1 MLQYLD
7 LQHIQ
12 GLRLS
17 NSRGTSEQI
26 LDFHLGSRIL
36 VHFSCLSLVGANNL
50 RTCRRQL
57 QRHLPKSLAARGP
70 GEDSSLRVARQQDG
84 SRVQRAGDRLLQGQ
98 LRQEEL
104 AADRSTAKQGPLE
117 HTCGEQVRM
126 KIPPNQQ
133 LCVNMGHVPG
143 PR

>member
-1 MLQYLD
+1 MLEYLD

-50 RTCRRQL
+50 RACRRQF
-57 QRHLPKSLAARGP
+57 QRHLPKSLAEREP
-70 GEDSSLRVARQQDG
+70 RKDSSLRVARQQDG

-104 AADRSTAKQGPLE
+104 AADRSTAKKEPLK
-117 HTCGEQVRM
+117 HPCGQQVRM
-126 KIPPNQQ
+126 KIPPT
-133 LCVNMGHVPG
+133 
-143 PR
+143 

>member
-12 GLRLS
+12 GLHLS

-36 VHFSCLSLVGANNL
+36 VHLSCLSLVGANNL
-50 RTCRRQL
+50 RACRRQF

-70 GEDSSLRVARQQDG
+70 GEDSSVRVARQQDG

-104 AADRSTAKQGPLE
+104 AADRSTAKKEPLKNP
-117 HTCGEQVRM
+117 CGQQVRI
-126 KIPPNQQ
+126 KI
-133 LCVNMGHVPG
+133 LCVNMDLVPG

>member
-1 MLQYLD
+1 M
-7 LQHIQ
+7 
-12 GLRLS
+12 
-17 NSRGTSEQI
+17 
-26 LDFHLGSRIL
+26 
-36 VHFSCLSLVGANNL
+36 GANNL

-70 GEDSSLRVARQQDG
+70 GEDSSVRVARQQDG

-133 LCVNMGHVPG
+133 LCVNMEHAPG